1 MKASQNIIFFSNTLW
16 FLGKFKNRFIKQLTK
31 NNNNITCIYLRKGP
45 ILKKETITELTNTNK
60 VCFFSLKKFL
70 QKQYLDNT
78 LSFFRFQSKKITY
91 QKIII
96 FTIGP
101 IILSSFLSK
110 SNKNKT
116 VYVLEGMGRI
126 FSSKRRKYLI
136 IKYFIIKIYRHLFK
150 NCKNVCV
157 LNSYDALFLVENNI
171 CSINKIITLP
181 GNGLNINRI
190 EEGFENKKLK
200 PKYID
205 FIGRIIVEKGFYKF
219 LFTKYNFFK
228 YYPEYERKYIF
239 RVICPEQDIR
249 KLSENEKTF
258 LKKQEIEIKPYL
270 SSALDY
276 YKESRALIV
285 PSSYGEGLSGVVL
298 EACYLG
304 IPILV
309 SRSRGIQEYFPHDYK
324 YFIKSYNPFSIS
336 QQLADMINDDKYFHE
351 IRELIKLNI
360 KNNYST
366 EKAIEEFNAN
376 IFNK

>member
-1 MKASQNIIFFSNTLW
+1 MTASQNIIFFSNTLW
-16 FLGKFKNRFIKQLTK
+16 FLIKFKNRFIKQLT

-45 ILKKETITELTNTNK
+45 VLEKEAIAELTNTNK
-60 VCFFSLKKFL
+60 VCFFSLKEFL
-70 QKQYLDNT
+70 KKQYLENN
-78 LSFFRFQSKKITY
+78 LSLLRSKSKKISY
-91 QKIII
+91 QKIIV

-110 SNKNKT
+110 SNKKKIT
-116 VYVLEGMGRI
+116 YVLEGMGRI
-126 FSSKRRKYLI
+126 FSSKKRKYLFMKYLI
-136 IKYFIIKIYRHLFK
+136 IKIYRFLFK
-150 NCKNVCV
+150 KCKNVCV

-171 CSINKIITLP
+171 CSINKLIILP
-181 GNGLNINRI
+181 GNGLNINKI
-190 EEGFENKKLK
+190 EKGFEYKKLNT
-200 PKYID
+200 KYID
-205 FIGRIIVEKGFYKF
+205 YIGRIIVEKGFYKF
-219 LFTKYNFFK
+219 LFTKNNFLK
-228 YYPEYERKYIF
+228 YYPQYGRKYIF
-239 RVICPEQDIR
+239 RIICPEEDIR

-304 IPILV
+304 IPILA

-324 YFIKSYNPFSIS
+324 YFIKSYNPFSMS
-336 QQLADMINDDKYFHE
+336 QQLADMLNDDKYFDE
-351 IRELIKLNI
+351 IREFIKINI

-376 IFNK
+376 IFFN

>member
-16 FLGKFKNRFIKQLTK
+16 FLGKFKNRFIKQLSK
-31 NNNNITCIYLRKGP
+31 NNKITCIYLRKGP
-45 ILKKETITELTNTNK
+45 ILKEETINELTNTNK
-60 VCFFSLKKFL
+60 VFFFSLKQFL
-70 QKQYLDNT
+70 QKQYLENS
-78 LSFFRFQSKKITY
+78 LSFFRFQSKKTTY
-91 QKIII
+91 QKIIV

-101 IILSSFLSK
+101 ILLSLFFSK
-110 SNKNKT
+110 SNKKKT

-136 IKYFIIKIYRHLFK
+136 IKYFIIKAYRFLFK

-171 CSINKIITLP
+171 SSINKIVILP

-190 EEGFENKKLK
+190 DEGFENKKYK

-205 FIGRIIVEKGFYKF
+205 YIGRIIVEKGFYKF
-219 LFTKYNFFK
+219 LFIKNNFLK
-228 YYPEYERKYIF
+228 YYPEFERKYIF
-239 RVICPEQDIR
+239 RVICPEEDIR
-249 KLSENEKTF
+249 KLSKNEKSF

-270 SSALDY
+270 TSALDY
-276 YKESRALIV
+276 YKESSALIV

-304 IPILV
+304 IPVLA

-324 YFIKSYNPFSIS
+324 YFIKSYNPFSMS
-336 QQLADMINDDKYFHE
+336 QQLAEMLKDDKYFDE

-376 IFNK
+376 IFNM